1 MGLDHRRLTCF
12 ATFPELHSSL
22 RRIRFP
28 IRIRIRTWF
37 WFLSIGGSLMLL
49 VNAIH
54 QKEPVFALGYS
65 FNSIPY
71 IRNLMLL
78 HKEKK
83 AKQSG
88 AA

>member
-1 MGLDHRRLTCF
+1 
-12 ATFPELHSSL
+12 
-22 RRIRFP
+22 
-28 IRIRIRTWF
+28 
-37 WFLSIGGSLMLL
+37 MLL